1 MSKTRL
7 IITPL
12 IISLI
17 LTLIIYFLFLILDL
31 ITNFHTSD
39 VLLNVDFIRN
49 YENMTLIEELSY
61 HYLTT
66 LIIVIITIVIYVNY
80 INLKPLFFI
89 ILLITFTILY
99 PFLIK
104 LSVRDMFEYSLNE
117 HVIWIVG
124 HMLFLY
130 LLNTIMT
137 SQCLRILVSK

>member
-17 LTLIIYFLFLILDL
+17 LTFIIYFLFLILDL
-31 ITNFHTSD
+31 ITNYHTSD

-49 YENMTLIEELSY
+49 YENITLIEELSY

-89 ILLITFTILY
+89 TLLITFTILY

-104 LSVRDMFEYSLNE
+104 LSVRDMFQYSLNE
-117 HVIWIVG
+117 HVIWIFG
-124 HMLFLY
+124 IYYFY
-130 LLNTIMT
+130 TY
-137 SQCLRILVSK
+137 